1 MKHSIGVTVPADT
14 LTEIFTVPNGFVAEV
29 DMLYISNHTSSSKI
43 ASVYWQHAHDPSH
56 LIYILFEKSLNA
68 KEFLQF
74 SNGSI
79 VFKPGDALFIET
91 AAGSDY
97 TLIVTF
103 DLRAAPA
110 MYNFETE

>member
-1 MKHSIGVTVPADT
+1 MKHSIGVTVPAAT

-29 DMLYISNHTSSSKI
+29 DMLYIANHTTGSKT
-43 ASVYWQHAHDPSH
+43 ASVYWKHAHDPSH
-56 LIYILFEKSLNA
+56 LIYIVYQKSLSA

-79 VFKPGDALFIET
+79 VFKPGDALFIQTE
-91 AAGSDY
+91 AGSDY

-103 DLRAAPA
+103 DLRSAPA